1 MPSLSLA
8 TLLHISV
15 YTWSGIS
22 AFDMKTKEHVGQDSK
37 GLAVLSLSIEFV
49 GFFPV
54 SLFYFLFS
62 RILSVSLFTVWF
74 FVLHRKE
81 DDICLAIESA
91 KLDLI

>member
-1 MPSLSLA
+1 MPSLSWA

-62 RILSVSLFTVWF
+62 RILSLYLFLSL
-74 FVLHRKE
+74 VLCRASKRFE
-81 DDICLAIESA
+81 NANLSV
-91 KLDLI
+91 

>member
-62 RILSVSLFTVWF
+62 RILSHSLSLSLSFSQF
-74 FVLHRKE
+74 GSLS
-81 DDICLAIESA
+81 CIE
-91 KLDLI
+91 KKMIYV

>member
-1 MPSLSLA
+1 MHGMPRGYAHVPSLSLA

-37 GLAVLSLSIEFV
+37 GLAVLSRYVDF
-49 GFFPV
+49 GCFFPV

-62 RILSVSLFTVWF
+62 RILSLYLFLSL
-74 FVLHRKE
+74 VLCRASKRR
-81 DDICLAIESA
+81 
-91 KLDLI
+91 

>member
-1 MPSLSLA
+1 MPSLSWA

-62 RILSVSLFTVWF
+62 RILSLYLFSVWF
-74 FVLHRKE
+74 FVVHRKE
-81 DDICLAIESA
+81 DDICLAI
-91 KLDLI
+91 

>member
-1 MPSLSLA
+1 MPSLSWE

-37 GLAVLSLSIEFV
+37 GLAVLSLYIEFDC
-49 GFFPV
+49 FFRCLCSISFSLSFSL
-54 SLFYFLFS
+54 SLFFS
-62 RILSVSLFTVWF
+62 VWF
-74 FVLHRKE
+74 FALHRKE

>member
-1 MPSLSLA
+1 MPSLSWE

-22 AFDMKTKEHVGQDSK
+22 AFDMKKNQDSK
-37 GLAVLSLSIEFV
+37 GLAVLSRYVDF
-49 GFFPV
+49 GCFFPV
-54 SLFYFLFS
+54 SLFYFCFS
-62 RILSVSLFTVWF
+62 LILSLSLFFTVWF

>member
-1 MPSLSLA
+1 MPSLSWE

-22 AFDMKTKEHVGQDSK
+22 AFDMKTKELVGQDSK
-37 GLAVLSLSIEFV
+37 GLAVLSLSIELV

-62 RILSVSLFTVWF
+62 RILSVSLSLSFSQF
-74 FVLHRKE
+74 GSLS
-81 DDICLAIESA
+81 CIE
-91 KLDLI
+91 KKMIYV